1 MKKQTLIFR
10 VWQYVKTIL
19 GIIFRHPITGV
30 TLVPILPDGR
40 IVLVRRS
47 DSGKWGLPGG
57 IIDWGEKIVVAARRE
72 LAEETGLELTKISR
86 FVGNYSD
93 FNRDPRIHSIT
104 ITLAVEAEGQ
114 LIVKDVLEISE
125 VHAFELGE
133 IPAGNLAHDHDR
145 LLKDYF
151 AEKTTI
157 D

>member
-114 LIVKDVLEISE
+114 LIVKDVLEISQM
-125 VHAFELGE
+125 FYKLSSK
-133 IPAGNLAHDHDR
+133 I
-145 LLKDYF
+145 
-151 AEKTTI
+151 
-157 D
+157 

>member
-1 MKKQTLIFR
+1 MLIFR

-57 IIDWGEKIVVAARRE
+57 IIDWGEKIAVAAHRE
-72 LAEETGLELTKISR
+72 LAEETGLTLTKIGR
-86 FVGNYSD
+86 FIGAYSD

-104 ITLAVEAEGQ
+104 ITLAVEAEGE
-114 LIVKDVLEISE
+114 LRVKDVLEISE
-125 VHAFELGE
+125 VKAFSPED
-133 IPAGNLAHDHDR
+133 IPDACKLAHDHNR
-145 LLKDYF
+145 LLRDYF
-151 AEKTTI
+151 DGEITI

>member
-1 MKKQTLIFR
+1 MFIFR
-10 VWQYVKTIL
+10 VWQYVKTVL

-57 IIDWGEKIVVAARRE
+57 IIDWGEKIATAAHRE
-72 LAEETGLELTKISR
+72 LAEETGLTLTKIGR
-86 FVGNYSD
+86 LVGAYSD

-104 ITLAVEAEGQ
+104 ITLAVEAEGE
-114 LIVKDVLEISE
+114 LRIKDVLEISE
-125 VHAFELGE
+125 VHAFFPEK
-133 IPAGNLAHDHDR
+133 IPFGKLAHDHDR
-145 LLKDYF
+145 LLRDYF
-151 AEKTTI
+151 AEEIII